1 MTISTF
7 TGTGRAHAG
16 FSPRESAI
24 VQTAVHFSRRIF
36 AAGLVQLRAWLSRPA
51 ERRLLASLSDH
62 CLRDIGLSAEDV
74 AEERNRLSLGQS
86 IESIRHRGHL

>member
-1 MTISTF
+1 MTITYF
-7 TGTGRAHAG
+7 TGTGRAQAG

-24 VQTAVHFSRRIF
+24 VQTAGHLARRIY
-36 AAGLVQLRAWLSRPA
+36 AAGMVQLRAWLRHPA
-51 ERRLLASLSDH
+51 ERRVLAGLSDH

-74 AEERNRLSLGQS
+74 AEERNRLSMGQS

>member
-7 TGTGRAHAG
+7 TGTGRAQAG

-24 VQTAVHFSRRIF
+24 VQTAGRFSRRIY
-36 AAGLVQLRAWLSRPA
+36 AAGLVQLRAWLRSPA

-74 AEERNRLSLGQS
+74 AEQRNRLSMGQD

>member
-24 VQTAVHFSRRIF
+24 VKTAGHLARRIY
-36 AAGLVQLRAWLSRPA
+36 AAGLVRLRAWLRRPA
-51 ERRLLASLSDH
+51 ELRALAGLSGH
-62 CLRDIGLSAEDV
+62 YLRDIGLSAEDV
-74 AEERNRLSLGQS
+74 AEQRNRLSLGQE

>member
-1 MTISTF
+1 MTITYTS
-7 TGTGRAHAG
+7 GTGRAPAG

-24 VQTAVHFSRRIF
+24 VQTAGHLARRIY
-36 AAGLVQLRAWLSRPA
+36 AAGLVQLPAWLRRPA
-51 ERRLLASLSDH
+51 ELRALASLSGH
-62 CLRDIGLSAEDV
+62 YLRDVGLSAADV